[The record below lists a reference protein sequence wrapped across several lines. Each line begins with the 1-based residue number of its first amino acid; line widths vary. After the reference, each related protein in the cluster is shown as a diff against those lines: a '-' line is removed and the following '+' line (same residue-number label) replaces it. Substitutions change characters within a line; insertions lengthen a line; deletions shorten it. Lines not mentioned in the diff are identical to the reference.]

1 MKLLAGLAAFASA
14 LCAADSWPLST
25 DDTAAVVAVEQ
36 QRPVLKRLGVPG
48 GRSNWLPSG
57 ARETLPPAVGWRGG
71 SIATDWKFRGGS
83 VDSQGGKLTLRF
95 SNAEPLLELQSI
107 WRARPGRGP
116 LEHWLTIENKSGGPV
131 TLPQQESL
139 VLRGMAVPRG
149 EADVWWIN
157 RGGGNAGTEGGTF
170 TQRLDGNFDQ
180 ILTSDPT
187 DGSSPV
193 PWLAIQVAK
202 SEGLYVG
209 WEFSGIGRIHART
222 HELTHFFSILA

>member
-1 MKLLAGLAAFASA
+1 MKLLAGLAAIVSSM
-14 LCAADSWPLST
+14 CAADSWPIST
-25 DDTAAVVAVEQ
+25 DDTAAIVAVEQ

-57 ARETLPPAVGWRGG
+57 APETLPSAVGWQGRSTATNWKFQGG
-71 SIATDWKFRGGS
+71 SLDSGG
-83 VDSQGGKLTLRF
+83 GTLTLRF
-95 SNAEPLLELQSI
+95 INTYPLLELQSI

-116 LEHWLTIENKSGGPV
+116 VEHWLTIANKSDGPV
-131 TLPQQESL
+131 TLSQQESL
-139 VLRGMAVPRG
+139 VLSGMAAPQS

-170 TQRLDGNFDQ
+170 TQRFDANFDQ
-180 ILTSDPT
+180 VLTSDPT

-193 PWLAIQVAK
+193 PWLAIQAAR

-209 WEFSGIGRIHART
+209 WEFSGIVRIHACT
-222 HELTHFFSILA
+222 HEL